1 MAELKFKDSQHIAHA
16 CIISAQTAEE
26 SLREA
31 RKIAQAALCTG
42 PEPAPCG
49 NCRACRKVREGIHP
63 DLIVIG
69 RLADREGKLK
79 REISVEQVRALR
91 SDACVLPNEGK
102 RKVYIIEDADCMNP
116 NAQNAALKLLEEPPN
131 GAMILLCVKNPG
143 LLLSTVRSR
152 CAEINLSSPPAQDD
166 KEADSLSLSYLKTI
180 ASGNSCTLMQWCARN
195 EGMDGKEA
203 MDFAEHTI
211 YVITDMLCG
220 RRPDMGIDK
229 LQLNRIIELMR
240 LCVKYLKVNV
250 GAKHIFGLL
259 AVDSLPENKKEEK

>member
-1 MAELKFKDSQHIAHA
+1 MAGLDFKDSGHLAHA
-16 CIISAQTAEE
+16 CIISAQTSEE
-26 SLREA
+26 SLAEA
-31 RKIAQAALCTG
+31 KKIAQAALCTSDG
-42 PEPAPCG
+42 LAPCG
-49 NCRACRKVREGIHP
+49 KCRACRKVREGIHP
-63 DLIVIG
+63 DLITIG

-131 GAMILLCVKNPG
+131 GAMLLLCVKNPG

-152 CAEINLSSPPAQDD
+152 CAEISLSSKPEETD
-166 KEADSLSLSYLKTI
+166 KEADRLSLSYLKAVST
-180 ASGNSCTLMQWCARN
+180 GNECNLMRWCAQN
-195 EGMDGKEA
+195 EGMDAKDA
-203 MDFAEHTI
+203 ADFAEHTI

-220 RRPDMGIDK
+220 RRPDMGINK
-229 LQLNRIIELMR
+229 YELKRLIELFK
-240 LCVKYLKVNV
+240 LCEKYLKVNV

-259 AVDSLPENKKEEK
+259 AVDSLTGSRKEEK

>member
-1 MAELKFKDSQHIAHA
+1 MAELKFKDSEHLAHA
-16 CIISAQTAEE
+16 CIISAQTSEE
-26 SLREA
+26 SLAEA
-31 RKIAQAALCTG
+31 KKIAQAALCTG
-42 PEPAPCG
+42 PGAEPCG
-49 NCRACRKVREGIHP
+49 VCRACRKVREGIHP
-63 DLIVIG
+63 DLITIG
-69 RLADREGKLK
+69 RLADKEGKLK

-152 CAEINLSSPPAQDD
+152 CAEINLSSESAQED
-166 KEADSLSLSYLKTI
+166 KEADKLSLAYLKAVST
-180 ASGNSCTLMQWCARN
+180 GNACALMRWCAQN
-195 EGMDGKEA
+195 EGMDAKDTA
-203 MDFAEHTI
+203 DFVEHTI

-220 RRPDMGIDK
+220 RRPDMGLK
-229 LQLNRIIELMR
+229 KQRLTGLIELMKK
-240 LCVKYLKVNV
+240 CAKYLKVNV

-259 AVDSLPENKKEEK
+259 AVDSLPESEKEEK